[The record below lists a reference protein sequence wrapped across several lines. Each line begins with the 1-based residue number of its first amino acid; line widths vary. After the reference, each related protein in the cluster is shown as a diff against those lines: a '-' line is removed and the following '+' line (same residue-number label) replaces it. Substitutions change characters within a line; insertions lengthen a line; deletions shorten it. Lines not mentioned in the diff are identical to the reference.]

1 MSANPSRPLGRPRSE
16 AAGRAIL
23 RVTRRLVTRHGYEA
37 VTTQMIAAAA
47 RTGKQTIYR
56 RWSSKAELVL
66 AAFVEHAEESI
77 DRASPHRSSDGTII
91 VGFLTRLFSALEE
104 TGDAIRGL
112 MAYAQ
117 RDANFRQLF
126 YERLIGP
133 RRQALLRLLEA
144 AAARHEIEAD
154 MDLEM
159 AVTVIYGAMWY
170 RLLLDEPLDRAFA
183 VRLSGLLVAST
194 RK

>member
-1 MSANPSRPLGRPRSE
+1 MSSNPSRPLGRPRSE

-23 RVTRRLVTRHGYEA
+23 RVTRRLVTQHGYEA

-66 AAFVEHAEESI
+66 AAFVEHAEQTI
-77 DRASPHRSSDGTII
+77 DRASSRRSGGKVI
-91 VGFLTRLFSALEE
+91 VPFLTRLFGALEE
-104 TGDAIRGL
+104 TGDAVRGL

-117 RDANFRQLF
+117 RDAGFRQLF
-126 YERLIGP
+126 YQRLIGP
-133 RRQALLRLLEA
+133 RRQALRRILEEA
-144 AAARHEIEAD
+144 TAQNEIAPD
-154 MDLEM
+154 VDLEM

-183 VRLSGLLVAST
+183 VRLAGLLAGIANG
-194 RK
+194 R

>member
-1 MSANPSRPLGRPRSE
+1 MPSNPSRPLGRPRSE
-16 AAGRAIL
+16 SAGRAIL

-66 AAFVEHAEESI
+66 AAFVEHAEQTI
-77 DRASPHRSSDGTII
+77 DRPSPRRSGDGKII
-91 VGFLTRLFSALEE
+91 VPFLTRLFGALKE
-104 TGDAIRGL
+104 TGDAVRGL

-117 RDANFRQLF
+117 RDAGFRQLF

-133 RRQALLRLLEA
+133 RRQALRRLLEEA
-144 AAARHEIEAD
+144 AAQNEIGPDA
-154 MDLEM
+154 DLEI

-170 RLLLDEPLDRAFA
+170 RLLWTSHWTGHSR
-183 VRLSGLLVAST
+183 SG
-194 RK
+194 